1 MAHPFIQ
8 TFTGC
13 ITCTINA
20 NPSYEGVGRGGCR
33 RAQSPPHI
41 LRHGG
46 MQVCHEVALLICQ
59 SAQLEAR
66 ARHRVC
72 DTTRVG
78 GIPGIPSASFE
89 VSQASNLS
97 LSKRSKPTTAP
108 KICPSGGPR
117 AAIVAR
123 FSMICPSGE
132 ELKVCNPPLQGRR
145 PRCITK
151 AGQGNS
157 SRFEVVLQHP
167 TSDLRFN
174 CPNQNFCLTPE

>member
-1 MAHPFIQ
+1 VAHTFIQ

-117 AAIVAR
+117 AAIVALFNDMPLR
-123 FSMICPSGE
+123 GRIKG
-132 ELKVCNPPLQGRR
+132 LQPPIAREAAALHNHSR
-145 PRCITK
+145 
-151 AGQGNS
+151 AGK
-157 SRFEVVLQHP
+157 
-167 TSDLRFN
+167 
-174 CPNQNFCLTPE
+174 